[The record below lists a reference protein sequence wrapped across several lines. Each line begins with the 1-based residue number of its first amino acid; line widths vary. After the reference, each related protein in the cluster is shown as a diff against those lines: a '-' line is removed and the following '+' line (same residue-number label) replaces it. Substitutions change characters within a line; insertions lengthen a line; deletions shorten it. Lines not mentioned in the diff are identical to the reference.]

1 MKNVVKL
8 AGLVFGIAAATLANA
23 QNSSDP
29 SYSIHN
35 YKHPNKAAKMKAIE
49 DAKPEAYLV
58 EDKKDA
64 PKEENAMTASGNYK
78 GMSPGK
84 SKLRKFFVSS
94 SSSDRGYAS
103 SNAPGNYKQ
112 QFPART
118 RKTSAPEHK
127 ENSDAVVRDT
137 TRVR

>member
-35 YKHPNKAAKMKAIE
+35 YKHPNKAAKMKAVE
-49 DAKPEAYLV
+49 DAKPKAYAV
-58 EDKKDA
+58 EDQADT
-64 PKEENAMTASGNYK
+64 PKQEYAMTASGNYK
-78 GMSPGK
+78 GMNASK
-84 SKLRKFFVSS
+84 SKSRKFS
-94 SSSDRGYAS
+94 AS
-103 SNAPGNYKQ
+103 SPSTDNGGASANYKQ

-118 RKTSAPEHK
+118 RKSSASESHY
-127 ENSDAVVRDT
+127 ESDAVARDT
-137 TRVR
+137 TRTH